1 VTSPPGGVVPD
12 RAPGAA
18 WGQAPDP
25 LAQRLHEAL
34 AARGETVAAAESLTA
49 GLFCATLATVP
60 GASATLRGGAVVYAT
75 DLKTSL
81 AGVPADLLAA
91 HGPVS
96 GQTAAAL
103 AEGIRVRCAA
113 TWGVG
118 LTGVAGPDPVDGHA
132 PGRVYLGLSDGLLT
146 VVHELDLPG
155 DRAAVRA
162 GAVQAALQRLVGR
175 LAEHPLGG
183 GPVGNAEPG
192 PGVTPSADVSTPE
205 R

>member
-1 VTSPPGGVVPD
+1 VTSA
-12 RAPGAA
+12 APSA
-18 WGQAPDP
+18 
-25 LAQRLHEAL
+25 AQRLHAGL
-34 AARGETVAAAESLTA
+34 LARGETVAAAESLTA

-75 DLKTSL
+75 DLKTTL

-96 GQTAAAL
+96 GATAAAL
-103 AEGIRVRCAA
+103 AEGIRTRCAA

-118 LTGVAGPDPVDGHA
+118 LTGVAGPDPVDGHGA
-132 PGRVYLGLSDGLLT
+132 GRVYVGLSDGRLT

-162 GAVQAALQRLVGR
+162 GAVQAALDRLIDR
-175 LAEHPLGG
+175 LAEHPL
-183 GPVGNAEPG
+183 PGNDPAPE
-192 PGVTPSADVSTPE
+192 GVTPGADAPDRDGDQGAGRV